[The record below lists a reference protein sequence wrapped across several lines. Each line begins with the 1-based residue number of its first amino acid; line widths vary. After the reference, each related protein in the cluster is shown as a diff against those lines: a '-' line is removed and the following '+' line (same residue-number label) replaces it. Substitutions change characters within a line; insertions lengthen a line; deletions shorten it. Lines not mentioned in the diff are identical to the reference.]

1 MGLFWSADDFYTV
14 FGIEIAHLKPHLFY
28 SILIGLLLFT
38 VLVVLHQK
46 RIIKISVVWLILL
59 TSIIII
65 FIFLIFACLF
75 PVRVLY

>member
-38 VLVVLHQK
+38 VLVVLHGFVAP
-46 RIIKISVVWLILL
+46 IILI
-59 TSIIII
+59 
-65 FIFLIFACLF
+65 
-75 PVRVLY
+75 